1 MNIDVT
7 SPTFWQTAGIAFAI
21 CAGAS
26 LIAVIT
32 LLITAWQHVIE
43 LDIPPDADF
52 FETLQMIPI
61 SVPIALDLLDL
72 AFDVFSAPISWVIL
86 ELMGLRALQMITVI
100 EGIIPGTQLI
110 PTMTIAWFVAR
121 GMKRKNRGDT
131 PFRSALRD
139 AQGQSQG
146 QYGSLGPGGSRQ
158 DSLSLRNKYRS
169 QDLLPSG
176 GANDP
181 LGAPP
186 PRRTRI
192 PSGGIG
198 STDVIEG
205 EFTTDDGADDFGGD
219 YSEEEQP

>member
-7 SPTFWQTAGIAFAI
+7 SPDFLPTVGIALAI

-26 LIAVIT
+26 LIAVVT
-32 LLITAWQHVIE
+32 LLITAWQQVIDLE
-43 LDIPPDADF
+43 IPEEADF

-61 SVPIALDLLDL
+61 TVPIALDLLDL
-72 AFDVFSAPISWVIL
+72 VFDVFSAPISWVIL

-100 EGIIPGTQLI
+100 EGIIPGTQFI
-110 PTMTIAWFVAR
+110 PTLTIAWFVAR
-121 GMKRKNRGDT
+121 GMKRKERANT
-131 PFRSALRD
+131 PFRSTLRD
-139 AQGQSQG
+139 MQNQSEG
-146 QYGSLGPGGSRQ
+146 HYGSLGPGGGHR
-158 DSLSLRNKYRS
+158 DALSLRNKYRS
-169 QDLLPSG
+169 QELLPSG
-176 GANDP
+176 GDDA

-198 STDVIEG
+198 SGDVIDG
-205 EFTTDDGADDFGGD
+205 EFTDDGADDFGGD